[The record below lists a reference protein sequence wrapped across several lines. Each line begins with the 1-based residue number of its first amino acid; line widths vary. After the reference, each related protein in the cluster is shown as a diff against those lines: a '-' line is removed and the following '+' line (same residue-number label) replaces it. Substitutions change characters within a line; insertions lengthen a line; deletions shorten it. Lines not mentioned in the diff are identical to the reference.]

1 VLRAPLVFDQSVAI
15 QVAVPFDPAQRALHL
30 RPQIAEH
37 LEIAGPV
44 GVVAHPDIATAG
56 VASTEP

>member
-44 GVVAHPDIATAG
+44 GVVAHQT
-56 VASTEP
+56 